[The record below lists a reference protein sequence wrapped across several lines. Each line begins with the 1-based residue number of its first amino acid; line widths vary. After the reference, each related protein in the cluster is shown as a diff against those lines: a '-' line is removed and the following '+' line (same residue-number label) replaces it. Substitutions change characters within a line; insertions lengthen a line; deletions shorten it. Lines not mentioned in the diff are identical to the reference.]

1 MKGISVKTNT
11 VSLLQRHGL
20 SAKKKYGQ
28 NFLIDSNILKKIV
41 TKANVNSDTLVVE
54 IGPGLGALTEYL
66 LEKAGHVLAYEIDS
80 DLVLVLKEL
89 FQKPSFTLIEGDIL
103 KIDLEELV
111 EREFKGKKIKVAAN
125 LPYYIATT
133 IILKALKDP
142 LCKSMVVMIQKEVAK
157 KFSAPCR
164 TKEFTSLA
172 ILAKSIAKAE
182 ILFDVLPESFEPSPK
197 VTSSVLKIEK
207 EKNFIGNNGIFKSK
221 KELDD
226 FERYL
231 RYSFNAPRKTWLKNI
246 SAWIDKT
253 KASSI
258 LQKYEYPV
266 SIRPHE
272 ISVSS
277 HHLLF
282 KELRYEDG
290 REETRDKTSFTKE

>member
-1 MKGISVKTNT
+1 MIE
-11 VSLLQRHGL
+11 
-20 SAKKKYGQ
+20 AKKKFGQ
-28 NFLIDSNILKKIV
+28 NFLKDTSILYKIIQAMP
-41 TKANVNSDTLVVE
+41 KNSRKLVE
-54 IGPGLGALTEYL
+54 IGPGLGDLTQRL
-66 LEKAGHVLAYEIDS
+66 LEVKPLVAYEVDAELCIYLKEKFSKEIDEERLILVQGDVLERFS
-80 DLVLVLKEL
+80 KGSLADEPYDLV
-89 FQKPSFTLIEGDIL
+89 
-103 KIDLEELV
+103 
-111 EREFKGKKIKVAAN
+111 AN

-246 SAWIDKT
+246 SALIDKT